1 MTTMKTP
8 PPQSLNQALA
18 QAAEHL
24 QQQLPPQI
32 VAERVLAHDPYALNT
47 SLNTSLSTALA
58 QAREQLSAAEPP
70 AYVQAQLL
78 AAFERGKSDRTHRA
92 HRADSVATL
101 THGGKTAIATGG
113 GRGWFAGAV
122 LGRLGSA
129 FTLRAASVASGAAAL
144 VLITLWLVL
153 PMGGTG
159 MGTEGS
165 DVVAQATEQAAVSTP
180 FMPLVSADRMAA
192 EVDGWLMTTE
202 LPRTA
207 LAGLGLPYDPS
218 RAAETVRT
226 ELLLSSAGEVLA
238 VRLMN

>member
-24 QQQLPPQI
+24 QQQLPPQT

-47 SLNTSLSTALA
+47 SLSTSLSTALA
-58 QAREQLSAAEPP
+58 QAREQLSATEPP

-78 AAFERGKSDRTHRA
+78 AAFERAKSDRA
-92 HRADSVATL
+92 HHADSVATL

-144 VLITLWLVL
+144 VLITLWLAL

-192 EVDGWLMTTE
+192 EVNGWVMTTE

>member
-8 PPQSLNQALA
+8 PPQSLDQALA

-24 QQQLPPQI
+24 QQQLPPQA
-32 VAERVLAHDPYALNT
+32 VAERVLMQDQYALN
-47 SLNTSLSTALA
+47 TALA

-78 AAFERGKSDRTHRA
+78 AAFERDKADRAHRA
-92 HRADSVATL
+92 HRDERAASLV
-101 THGGKTAIATGG
+101 HSGSTAIATGG
-113 GRGWFAGAV
+113 GRGWFAGAT

-129 FTLRAASVASGAAAL
+129 ITLRATSIAGGAAATVAL
-144 VLITLWLVL
+144 LLITLWLVL
-153 PMGGTG
+153 PTGGTG

-165 DVVAQATEQAAVSTP
+165 DAMAQATEQAAVSTP
-180 FMPLVSADRMAA
+180 FMPLVSTDRMAS
-192 EVDGWLMTTE
+192 EVNGWVMTTE

>member
-1 MTTMKTP
+1 
-8 PPQSLNQALA
+8 
-18 QAAEHL
+18 
-24 QQQLPPQI
+24 
-32 VAERVLAHDPYALNT
+32 
-47 SLNTSLSTALA
+47 
-58 QAREQLSAAEPP
+58 
-70 AYVQAQLL
+70 
-78 AAFERGKSDRTHRA
+78 
-92 HRADSVATL
+92 
-101 THGGKTAIATGG
+101 
-113 GRGWFAGAV
+113 
-122 LGRLGSA
+122 
-129 FTLRAASVASGAAAL
+129 
-144 VLITLWLVL
+144 
-153 PMGGTG
+153 

-192 EVDGWLMTTE
+192 EVNGWVMTTE